1 MPVTVQSFVQLTYGD
16 WPSVV
21 FLFVLLFAVPLAC
34 GSSEARDQTCIA
46 VATCTTA
53 MAMLDP

>member
-34 GSSEARDQTCIA
+34 GSSEARDQTHGA
-46 VATCTTA
+46 ATA
-53 MAMLDP
+53 MPVP